1 VRLAS
6 STNRDWHAIRSARRF
21 HGALDGKDSTPR
33 LHARIGE
40 RTILQVT
47 FMNRASRVYNG
58 LLRFASC
65 DSFIRISSTD
75 SSNDEDLTPC

>member
-6 STNRDWHAIRSARRF
+6 STNRDWHAIRSARRC

-58 LLRFASC
+58 AFRLASC
-65 DSFIRISSTD
+65 VSFIRFFID
-75 SSNDEDLTPC
+75 SFHDEDLTPC